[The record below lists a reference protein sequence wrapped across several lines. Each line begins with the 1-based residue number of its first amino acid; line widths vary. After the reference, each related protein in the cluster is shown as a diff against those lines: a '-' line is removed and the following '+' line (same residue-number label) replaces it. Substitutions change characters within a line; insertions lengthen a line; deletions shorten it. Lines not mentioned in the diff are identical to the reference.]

1 MPFVTRPHFED
12 RQIVQYNEDEIKLSG
27 TSKIAPVIL
36 DFTGTTTG
44 ATTVEINGLTGYL
57 NGQRQYGFVVEPA
70 QLKMSGTTGTTEVD
84 VTGYVLTAMDSKGS
98 VGWIALSGGPIGNTY
113 VNSGSVVGNDLILN
127 WNTGGSV
134 PAIALPTSTFTGN
147 TSASCITDIYVKNIH
162 SCSPLN
168 IQPNDEGNVYFGS
181 TSGVTIDISGTSVGI
196 GTTSPLEKLNVQSIG
211 DSKIRVDADIDNLD
225 ETKSADILLTQDGGI
240 STARFGISPDT
251 INDLVIGVNSTS
263 LPNIRFATRSDGTS
277 FATTADTK
285 MTITNSGSVGI
296 GTTNPAE
303 KLHVSGGDILIET
316 SNGKFYTDLDSA
328 AGPGVRLSGN
338 STDLITIGVAD
349 IGIQGMSIGTRG
361 DTEPLY
367 PGYGNQGDGFLY
379 SSAEQNGLNIISQ
392 DGTNKDDYIR
402 LYAGKDANGTTSD
415 IHIQGS
421 GTTKG
426 NVGIN
431 TESPDER
438 LHIEGSI
445 KIVDGSQ
452 SLGYV
457 LTSDKW
463 GVGSW
468 QPQDGAGAFTSTT
481 TNNRIIPT
489 NTSSNSV
496 SSDKSSILGGDSNT
510 INTNSGRSI
519 ITGGRGNDVEG
530 EYSFIGNGMSNSI
543 SGRGSWN
550 TVINGESNDL
560 SLDPSSDYN
569 TVVGN
574 SHSITG
580 TSLVAN
586 SILGG
591 QNNNIHTR
599 GGSNPINSSIVGGSN
614 NTVYGPDNV
623 VIIGGEGN
631 LIDLIP
637 DRAVIAGGNNNNIS
651 GESDDSFIG
660 GGDGNIIDTSG
671 FRNSIVG
678 GQNNNIEGSTSNS
691 VIIGGNGI
699 TGTSSNTV
707 YVPNLNIGTIG
718 TGTSVNNLGIDV
730 NGNVVSG
737 ASSTSGT
744 SYWVTS
750 DGGSESIKTD
760 FTSHYINSDN
770 SLMGGGIDLVMSGA
784 NNTSNT
790 MLGGE
795 DNKIISDSGFSYRNN
810 IFGGEDN
817 TMIGRMED
825 SSILGGVENFLQGYR
840 NSIIGGEKNSIN
852 GDFNSVILGG
862 SGNTVASNINLIGAG
877 ESNTLAGTTH
887 SAIIGGVGING
898 GTDNTLYVPNLTVR
912 EDKILHSDTVLEV
925 VDLPSTFEDEIKGSY
940 TSFNWTGLT
949 TSVITNNDEFG
960 YTSYILGDLDSYP
973 TNKKYGFISYYN
985 EGYEKS
991 TAVGSTTSDFYS
1003 EKLVL
1008 KAASDS
1014 EGMVISPHENDG
1026 TKALWVEHA
1035 GNSIVKILAN
1045 GPDGTP
1051 RIGVGMDP
1059 TGVENALAS
1068 FQIGGT
1074 GNTASFRYLDGQ
1086 ETDGYVL
1093 KCDSDGYATWEEEST
1108 FTGNTSA
1115 TCITDLYV
1123 SNVYGCS
1130 PITIHNSIQSSNSSA
1145 TGTTSFAFGE
1155 NNKTFATS
1163 SFAFGTNLG
1172 VNGERCFAGGGID
1185 NIMGSGTDNAIIGGD
1200 TNAIGN
1206 GNDSVIIGGTNNTIL
1221 SGIKR
1226 AVILGGQNIT
1236 ASKDD
1241 QVHAPSLNTYEPS
1254 VMAGVTVNGGPLI
1267 VAGQLQSS
1275 NFVVTTGSVAGTGP
1289 TVSATTVWAMNLTGA
1304 NTSALPD
1311 GDPGQRLSVYVR
1323 ATSGIGNN
1331 MDITP
1336 VTLNG
1341 ATTITLTGTGSS
1353 VELIYDFTSG
1363 WTVMGGNNYT
1373 LT

>member
-1 MPFVTRPHFED
+1 MPFVTRPHFQD
-12 RQIVQYNEDEIKLSG
+12 RQIVQYNEDVIKLSG

-44 ATTVEINGLTGYL
+44 STTVEINGLTGYL

-70 QLKMSGTTGTTEVD
+70 QLRMSGSTGTTEVD
-84 VTGYVLTAMDSKGS
+84 VTGYVLTSMDSKGS

-134 PAIALPTSTFTGN
+134 PAIALPTPTSTFTGN

-196 GTTSPLEKLNVQSIG
+196 GTT
-211 DSKIRVDADIDNLD
+211 
-225 ETKSADILLTQDGGI
+225 
-240 STARFGISPDT
+240 
-251 INDLVIGVNSTS
+251 
-263 LPNIRFATRSDGTS
+263 
-277 FATTADTK
+277 
-285 MTITNSGSVGI
+285 
-296 GTTNPAE
+296 NPTE
-303 KLHVSGGDILIET
+303 KLHVSGGDMLLET
-316 SNGKFYTDLDSA
+316 SNGKFYSDLDNTV
-328 AGPGVRLSGN
+328 GPAVRLSGN
-338 STDLITIGVAD
+338 SADLITIGVAD

-519 ITGGRGNDVEG
+519 ITGGRGNNVEG

-560 SLDPSSDYN
+560 SLDPSSNYN

-599 GGSNPINSSIVGGSN
+599 GGSNPINSSIMGGSN

-631 LIDLIP
+631 LIDVIP
-637 DRAVIAGGNNNNIS
+637 DRAVIAGGNNNKIS

-660 GGDGNIIDTSG
+660 GGDGNIIDSSG

-678 GQNNNIEGSTSNS
+678 GQNNSIEGVSISNS

-699 TGTSSNTV
+699 SGTSSNTV

-750 DGGSESIKTD
+750 DGGSESIKTN

-795 DNKIISDSGFSYRNN
+795 DNKMISNFGFSYRNN
-810 IFGGEDN
+810 IIGGENN

-825 SSILGGVENFLQGYR
+825 SSILGGVENFLVGYR
-840 NSIIGGEKNSIN
+840 HSIIGGEKNSIL

-862 SGNTVASNINLIGAG
+862 SGNTVSNNINLIGAG
-877 ESNTLAGTTH
+877 ESNTLVGTTH

-925 VDLPSTFEDEIKGSY
+925 ADLPSTFEDEIKGSY

-991 TAVGSTTSDFYS
+991 ISIGSTTSDFYS

-1130 PITIHNSIQSSNSSA
+1130 PITFHSSIQSNGSTASGDEA
-1145 TGTTSFAFGE
+1145 IAFGE
-1155 NNKTFATS
+1155 NCTSSDDKTF
-1163 SFAFGTNLG
+1163 SFG
-1172 VNGERCFAGGGID
+1172 VNNSVSGERSFIGGGID
-1185 NIMGSGTDNAIIGGD
+1185 NTIGTGNNNFIAGGD
-1200 TNAIGN
+1200 TNTIGN
-1206 GNDSVIIGGTNNTIL
+1206 GDDSVIIGGSNNTIL
-1221 SGIKR
+1221 PGVQRS
-1226 AVILGGQNIT
+1226 VVLGGQNIT
-1236 ASKDD
+1236 GSKSDT
-1241 QVHAPSLNTYEPS
+1241 VYAPSLNTFDSS

-1275 NFVVTTGSVAGTGP
+1275 NFAVTTGSVVGTGP

-1323 ATSGIGNN
+1323 ATSGVGNN

>member
-12 RQIVQYNEDEIKLSG
+12 RQIVQYNGDEIKLSG

-70 QLKMSGTTGTTEVD
+70 QLKMSGSTGTTEVD
-84 VTGYVLTAMDSKGS
+84 VTGYVLASMDSKGS
-98 VGWIALSGGPIGNTY
+98 VGWVALSGGPIGNTY

-196 GTTSPLEKLNVQSIG
+196 GTTSPLEKLNIQSVG
-211 DSKIRVDADIDNLD
+211 DAKIRVDADIDNLD

-263 LPNIRFATRSDGTS
+263 LANIKFATRSDGTS

-296 GTTNPAE
+296 GTTNPTE
-303 KLHVSGGDILIET
+303 KLHVEDGDFFVKNGGSLD
-316 SNGKFYTDLDSA
+316 TDLNTNV
-328 AGPGVRLSGN
+328 PFIRLSGDTN
-338 STDLITIGVAD
+338 DLAQMLVTTTGSLGIG
-349 IGIQGMSIGTRG
+349 SRG
-361 DTEPLY
+361 SSEVTY
-367 PGYGNQGDGFLY
+367 PGYGKNGDGFLY
-379 SSAEQNGLNIISQ
+379 SSNAQNGLNIISSPGV
-392 DGTNKDDYIR
+392 GTEDYIR
-402 LYAGKDANGTTSD
+402 FYAGDDANTTTANMFIAGT
-415 IHIQGS
+415 

-426 NVGIN
+426 FVGVN

-445 KIVDGSQ
+445 KIVDGTQ
-452 SLGYV
+452 QNGYV
-457 LTSDKW
+457 LTCDAN

-468 QPQDGAGAFTSTT
+468 QP
-481 TNNRIIPT
+481 
-489 NTSSNSV
+489 SS
-496 SSDKSSILGGDSNT
+496 GG
-510 INTNSGRSI
+510 
-519 ITGGRGNDVEG
+519 
-530 EYSFIGNGMSNSI
+530 
-543 SGRGSWN
+543 
-550 TVINGESNDL
+550 
-560 SLDPSSDYN
+560 
-569 TVVGN
+569 
-574 SHSITG
+574 
-580 TSLVAN
+580 
-586 SILGG
+586 
-591 QNNNIHTR
+591 
-599 GGSNPINSSIVGGSN
+599 
-614 NTVYGPDNV
+614 
-623 VIIGGEGN
+623 
-631 LIDLIP
+631 
-637 DRAVIAGGNNNNIS
+637 
-651 GESDDSFIG
+651 
-660 GGDGNIIDTSG
+660 
-671 FRNSIVG
+671 
-678 GQNNNIEGSTSNS
+678 
-691 VIIGGNGI
+691 
-699 TGTSSNTV
+699 
-707 YVPNLNIGTIG
+707 
-718 TGTSVNNLGIDV
+718 
-730 NGNVVSG
+730 
-737 ASSTSGT
+737 TSGT
-744 SYWVTS
+744 TYWVDS

-770 SLMGGGIDLVMSGA
+770 SLMGGGIDLVMSGV
-784 NNTSNT
+784 SNT
-790 MLGGE
+790 TNIMMGGQE
-795 DNKIISDSGFSYRNN
+795 NKMISDAGFAYRNN
-810 IFGGEDN
+810 ILGGESN
-817 TMIGRMED
+817 TMVGRMEN
-825 SSILGGVENFLQGYR
+825 SSILGGAENFLQGYR
-840 NSIIGGEKNSIN
+840 AAVIGGEKNSIN
-852 GDFNSVILGG
+852 GGRNSIILGG
-862 SGNTVASNINLIGAG
+862 SGNTITGYHNLIAAG
-877 ESNTLAGTTH
+877 ESNTLTSTDR
-887 SAIIGGVGING
+887 SAIIGGEGING
-898 GTDNTLYVPNLTVR
+898 ISDNTLYVPNLTVR

-925 VDLPSTFEDEIKGSY
+925 SDLPSTFEDEIKGSY

-949 TSVITNNDEFG
+949 TSVITNSDEFG
-960 YTSYILGDLDSYP
+960 YTSYILGDLDTYP
-973 TNKKYGFISYYN
+973 TNKRYGFVSYYN

-1003 EKLVL
+1003 QKLVL

-1130 PITIHNSIQSSNSSA
+1130 PITFHSSIQSNGSTASGDEA
-1145 TGTTSFAFGE
+1145 IAFGE
-1155 NNKTFATS
+1155 NCTSSDDKTF
-1163 SFAFGTNLG
+1163 SFG
-1172 VNGERCFAGGGID
+1172 VNNSVSGERSFIGGGID
-1185 NIMGSGTDNAIIGGD
+1185 NTIGTGNNNFIAGGD
-1200 TNAIGN
+1200 TNTIGN
-1206 GNDSVIIGGTNNTIL
+1206 GDDSVIIGGSNNTIL
-1221 SGIKR
+1221 PGVQRS
-1226 AVILGGQNIT
+1226 VVLGGQNIT
-1236 ASKDD
+1236 GAKSDS
-1241 QVHAPSLNTYEPS
+1241 VYVPSLNASNTS
-1254 VMAGVTVNGGPLI
+1254 VMAGLTVNGGPLV

-1275 NFVVTTGSVAGTGP
+1275 NFAVTTGSVAGTGP

-1304 NTSALPD
+1304 NTSALPN
-1311 GDPGQRLSVYVR
+1311 GDTGQRLTVYVR
-1323 ATSGIGNN
+1323 AITNPGDS
-1331 MDITP
+1331 MVITP

-1341 ATTITLTGTGSS
+1341 ATTITLTNSGSS
-1353 VELIYDFTSG
+1353 VELIYDSTSG
-1363 WTVMGGNNYT
+1363 WTVLGGNNYT

>member
-12 RQIVQYNEDEIKLSG
+12 RQIVQYNEDIIKLSG
-27 TSKIAPVIL
+27 TTKIAPVIL

-70 QLKMSGTTGTTEVD
+70 QLKMSGSTGTTEVD

-196 GTTSPLEKLNVQSIG
+196 GTT
-211 DSKIRVDADIDNLD
+211 
-225 ETKSADILLTQDGGI
+225 
-240 STARFGISPDT
+240 
-251 INDLVIGVNSTS
+251 
-263 LPNIRFATRSDGTS
+263 
-277 FATTADTK
+277 
-285 MTITNSGSVGI
+285 
-296 GTTNPAE
+296 NPTE
-303 KLHVSGGDILIET
+303 KLHVSGGDMLLET
-316 SNGKFYTDLDSA
+316 SNGKFYSDLDNTV
-328 AGPGVRLSGN
+328 GPAVRLSGN

-349 IGIQGMSIGTRG
+349 IGIQGMMIGTRG
-361 DTEPLY
+361 NTELLY
-367 PGYGNQGDGFLY
+367 PGYGKQGDGFLY

-402 LYAGKDANGTTSD
+402 FYAGKDANGTTSD

-431 TESPDER
+431 TESPDEKLHIQSIGKAKIR
-438 LHIEGSI
+438 LDADTDDIDETETAGILLTQDGGISTSNFGLSPDGINDLVIGVNSTSPPSIKFATRSDGNSFATTADTKMTITNSGSVGIGTTNPTEKLDVRGDFVTINTGGGFKTDLSSAAGPTIQLSGGSIGLPRVTVVDNPNTSSLSMGVRGWSDVLYSGYGEPGDGFIYSSDDQNGLNILSTPGTGTNDYIRFYAGKDANGNTPDIHIQGSGTTKGNVGVGTTNPTEKLHIEGSI
-445 KIVDGSQ
+445 KIVDGTQ
-452 SLGYV
+452 QNGFV
-457 LTSDKW
+457 LTCDTN

-468 QPQDGAGAFTSTT
+468 QP
-481 TNNRIIPT
+481 
-489 NTSSNSV
+489 SS
-496 SSDKSSILGGDSNT
+496 G
-510 INTNSGRSI
+510 
-519 ITGGRGNDVEG
+519 
-530 EYSFIGNGMSNSI
+530 
-543 SGRGSWN
+543 
-550 TVINGESNDL
+550 
-560 SLDPSSDYN
+560 
-569 TVVGN
+569 
-574 SHSITG
+574 G
-580 TSLVAN
+580 TS
-586 SILGG
+586 GG
-591 QNNNIHTR
+591 T
-599 GGSNPINSSIVGGSN
+599 
-614 NTVYGPDNV
+614 T
-623 VIIGGEGN
+623 
-631 LIDLIP
+631 
-637 DRAVIAGGNNNNIS
+637 
-651 GESDDSFIG
+651 
-660 GGDGNIIDTSG
+660 
-671 FRNSIVG
+671 
-678 GQNNNIEGSTSNS
+678 
-691 VIIGGNGI
+691 
-699 TGTSSNTV
+699 
-707 YVPNLNIGTIG
+707 
-718 TGTSVNNLGIDV
+718 
-730 NGNVVSG
+730 
-737 ASSTSGT
+737 
-744 SYWVTS
+744 YWVTS

-795 DNKIISDSGFSYRNN
+795 DNKIISDFGFSYRNN
-810 IFGGEDN
+810 ILGGESN
-817 TMIGRMED
+817 TMIGRMEN
-825 SSILGGVENFLQGYR
+825 SSIFGGAENFLQGYR

-852 GDFNSVILGG
+852 GDFNSIILGG
-862 SGNTVASNINLIGAG
+862 SGNTVSSNINLIGAG
-877 ESNTLAGTTH
+877 ESNELAGTTH

-925 VDLPSTFEDEIKGSY
+925 SDLPSSFEDEIKGSY

-949 TSVITNNDEFG
+949 TSVITNSDEFG

-973 TNKKYGFISYYN
+973 TNKKYGFVSYYN

-991 TAVGSTTSDFYS
+991 TSVGSTTSDFYS

-1035 GNSIVKILAN
+1035 GNSIVKILSN

-1059 TGVENALAS
+1059 TGVENALAT

-1086 ETDGYVL
+1086 ENDGYVL

-1130 PITIHNSIQSSNSSA
+1130 PVTFHNSIQSNGSTVSGDEA
-1145 TGTTSFAFGE
+1145 IAFGE
-1155 NNKTFATS
+1155 NCTSSDDKTF
-1163 SFAFGTNLG
+1163 SFG
-1172 VNGERCFAGGGID
+1172 VNNSVSGERSFIGGGID
-1185 NIMGSGTDNAIIGGD
+1185 NTIGTGNNNFISGGD
-1200 TNAIGN
+1200 TNTIGT
-1206 GNDSVIIGGTNNTIL
+1206 GNNNSIIGGSNNTI
-1221 SGIKR
+1221 SPGVNNSI
-1226 AVILGGQNIT
+1226 ILGADGIT
-1236 ASKDD
+1236 VSKSN
-1241 QVHAPSLNTYEPS
+1241 QTHTKSLFTKDMS
-1254 VMAGVTVNGGPLI
+1254 TMAGITVNGGALVVVSGLYLSGP
-1267 VAGQLQSS
+1267 
-1275 NFVVTTGSVAGTGP
+1275 VVTTGSVVAPGP
-1289 TVSATTVWAMNLTGA
+1289 TITGKTTWAMNLTGA

-1311 GDPGQRLSVYVR
+1311 GDSGQRLAVYVR
-1323 ATSGIGNN
+1323 AITNPGDS
-1331 MDITP
+1331 MVITP
-1336 VTLNG
+1336 ATLNG
-1341 ATTITLTGTGSS
+1341 ATTITLTNSGSS
-1353 VELIYDFTSG
+1353 VELIYDSTSG